1 MIEQA
6 KKKGFTDLLLFY
18 EKNGIPRKYTNVAT
32 NHHYADSLIL
42 SHLPDGP
49 TANFRVS
56 SMKLRSKIFN
66 HGAAPGDSNPE
77 LILNNFDT
85 MLGHRIGRMLASLF
99 PQIPNV
105 RARRIITLHN
115 QRDFIFFR
123 QHRYQFNENGT
134 RADLVECGPRFTLKL
149 KSLQLGTLDSKAG
162 EFEFI
167 WKPRD
172 GVNRKKFSL

>member
-1 MIEQA
+1 M
-6 KKKGFTDLLLFY
+6 
-18 EKNGIPRKYTNVAT
+18 
-32 NHHYADSLIL
+32 IL

-56 SMKLRSKIFN
+56 SVKLRDQIVR

-99 PQIPNV
+99 PQTPNLN
-105 RARRIITLHN
+105 ARRVITLHN

-123 QHRYQFNENGT
+123 HHRYQFREDKT

-162 EFEFI
+162 EFEYI
-167 WKPRD
+167 WKARD
-172 GVNRKKFSL
+172 GVDRKKFSL